1 MLTCHICVKESV
13 HIWLTATSN
22 LSVPRGVSL
31 SSPLSQLILPQDW
44 PPSQCLPGWLL
55 SSNASCPRWHELMI
69 AAQALQ
75 PSLIH
80 YVSQPGL
87 HRFWHSLHG
96 TEQRHSQISLFT
108 PLSHPLAP
116 LRCAACGGQGRRP
129 WAKCHR
135 YLTWGCAARFFKH
148 RSCPDSRWL
157 QAGFPGPNCTES
169 KKATFLL
176 SIKRQPFSSETTEEW
191 FNELK
196 TRVVLFVFPLPS
208 GRPWI
213 LYSLLNLEAYAFSNV
228 GAGFSSWKK
237 TSIVPK

>member
-22 LSVPRGVSL
+22 LSVPRGESL

-44 PPSQCLPGWLL
+44 PPSPCGFPGWLL
-55 SSNASCPRWHELMI
+55 SSNASCPGWHELMI
-69 AAQALQ
+69 AAQASQ

-108 PLSHPLAP
+108 PLLHPLAP
-116 LRCAACGGQGRRP
+116 LRRTACGGQGRRP

-135 YLTWGCAARFFKH
+135 YLTWGCAAPFFKH
-148 RSCPDSRWL
+148 RSCPTPDGCR
-157 QAGFPGPNCTES
+157 QAFLAQTAQ
-169 KKATFLL
+169 KA
-176 SIKRQPFSSETTEEW
+176 KRQHFCC
-191 FNELK
+191 
-196 TRVVLFVFPLPS
+196 PS
-208 GRPWI
+208 KGSRCPQKPQR
-213 LYSLLNLEAYAFSNV
+213 SDSTN
-228 GAGFSSWKK
+228 
-237 TSIVPK
+237 